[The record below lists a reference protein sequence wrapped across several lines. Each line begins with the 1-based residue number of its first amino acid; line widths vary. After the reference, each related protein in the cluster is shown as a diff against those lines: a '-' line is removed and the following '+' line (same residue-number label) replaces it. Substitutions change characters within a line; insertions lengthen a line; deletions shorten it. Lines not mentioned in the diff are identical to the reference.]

1 MGIKEQIFKQS
12 IEIYGKE
19 AQSRQAME
27 ECAELIQAVNKMLRY
42 EDRPAEPE
50 YYANLV
56 EEIAD
61 VEIMLYQ
68 LKVMFNVSDDEV
80 FKVKIQKTKREQER
94 LENHRRK
101 QKYELT
107 KFEHELLVF
116 LQTEGYNYIAKDSSG
131 EFAPPRLVACD
142 KKLPYHNLS
151 GIFTTY
157 KSNAFHMEG
166 PFGKLFKFVWGGNQF
181 GIQEL
186 LENCEVTDHDS

>member
-1 MGIKEQIFKQS
+1 MGIKEQVFKQS

-19 AQSRQAME
+19 PQCRQAME

-80 FKVKIQKTKREQER
+80 FKVKIQKAKREKER
-94 LENHRRK
+94 LENHGRK
-101 QKYELT
+101 QT
-107 KFEHELLVF
+107 K
-116 LQTEGYNYIAKDSSG
+116 I
-131 EFAPPRLVACD
+131 
-142 KKLPYHNLS
+142 
-151 GIFTTY
+151 
-157 KSNAFHMEG
+157 
-166 PFGKLFKFVWGGNQF
+166 
-181 GIQEL
+181 
-186 LENCEVTDHDS
+186 

>member
-1 MGIKEQIFKQS
+1 MKRKKIEQVFKQS

-19 AQSRQAME
+19 AQSRQVME

-80 FKVKIQKTKREQER
+80 FKVKIQKAKREKER
-94 LENHRRK
+94 LKNVINK
-101 QKYELT
+101 
-107 KFEHELLVF
+107 
-116 LQTEGYNYIAKDSSG
+116 GDIND
-131 EFAPPRLVACD
+131 
-142 KKLPYHNLS
+142 
-151 GIFTTY
+151 
-157 KSNAFHMEG
+157 
-166 PFGKLFKFVWGGNQF
+166 
-181 GIQEL
+181 
-186 LENCEVTDHDS
+186 

>member
-1 MGIKEQIFKQS
+1 MNKIEEFNVDEYIDKVTETKRIFRQS
-12 IEIYGKE
+12 LEKYGKE

-80 FKVKIQKTKREQER
+80 FKVKIQKAKREKER
-94 LENHRRK
+94 LEKLN
-101 QKYELT
+101 
-107 KFEHELLVF
+107 
-116 LQTEGYNYIAKDSSG
+116 DST
-131 EFAPPRLVACD
+131 RNVWI
-142 KKLPYHNLS
+142 N
-151 GIFTTY
+151 GI
-157 KSNAFHMEG
+157 
-166 PFGKLFKFVWGGNQF
+166 
-181 GIQEL
+181 
-186 LENCEVTDHDS
+186 

>member
-1 MGIKEQIFKQS
+1 MGIKEQVFKQS
-12 IEIYGKE
+12 IEIYGNE

-80 FKVKIQKTKREQER
+80 FKVKIQKAKREKER
-94 LENHRRK
+94 LENHGRK
-101 QKYELT
+101 QT
-107 KFEHELLVF
+107 K
-116 LQTEGYNYIAKDSSG
+116 I
-131 EFAPPRLVACD
+131 
-142 KKLPYHNLS
+142 
-151 GIFTTY
+151 
-157 KSNAFHMEG
+157 
-166 PFGKLFKFVWGGNQF
+166 
-181 GIQEL
+181 
-186 LENCEVTDHDS
+186 

>member
-19 AQSRQAME
+19 AQSRQVME

-50 YYANLV
+50 YYLLV

-80 FKVKIQKTKREQER
+80 FKVKIQKAKREKER
-94 LENHRRK
+94 LENHGRK
-101 QKYELT
+101 QT
-107 KFEHELLVF
+107 K
-116 LQTEGYNYIAKDSSG
+116 I
-131 EFAPPRLVACD
+131 
-142 KKLPYHNLS
+142 
-151 GIFTTY
+151 
-157 KSNAFHMEG
+157 
-166 PFGKLFKFVWGGNQF
+166 
-181 GIQEL
+181 
-186 LENCEVTDHDS
+186 